1 MAEQASVACRHEDK
15 WSFDMR
21 ALWRLAIWGTTA
33 SACLAAAVF
42 AANTDVGAQ
51 RLLAM
56 NAPAA
61 TPDIITPSPDQPSAA
76 QLAARSAETANE
88 TRRLAQAVQAL
99 DAEREQLVTRI
110 ATLERNLEDVTGSIR
125 AQAATPAPP
134 NPVPPQ
140 PAPVGA
146 QPEPAVSQ
154 LEPVGSQSER
164 VATRSA
170 AIGSEVAIPETK
182 PAAKPKIGIDLG
194 GAPSFE
200 GLRLLWN
207 ATRSVHAPWF
217 EDLHPRALAR
227 ENPKARGVEL
237 RLVVGPFADAEAAA
251 AVCAALTG
259 ARRFCQPATYE
270 GQPFSLA
277 ERASKPPTRRPAP
290 APKAAPASHP

>member
-1 MAEQASVACRHEDK
+1 MAEQTPVARRHEDK

-51 RLLAM
+51 RLVAM

-61 TPDIITPSPDQPSAA
+61 TPDIITPPPDQPSAA
-76 QLAARSAETANE
+76 QLAARSAETENE
-88 TRRLAQAVQAL
+88 TRRLAQAVHAL
-99 DAEREQLVTRI
+99 DVEREQLVTRI

-125 AQAATPAPP
+125 AQAAAPAPP
-134 NPVPPQ
+134 NPAPPQ

-146 QPEPAVSQ
+146 QSEPAVPQS
-154 LEPVGSQSER
+154 EPVGSQSER
-164 VATRSA
+164 IATRSA
-170 AIGSEVAIPETK
+170 AVGSEVAVPETK
-182 PAAKPKIGIDLG
+182 PAAKREIGIDVG

-217 EDLHPRALAR
+217 EDLHPLASAR

-259 ARRFCQPATYE
+259 ARRFCQPTPYE

-277 ERASKPPTRRPAP
+277 ERASKPPMRRPAP
-290 APKAAPASHP
+290 APKAAPAAHP

>member
-1 MAEQASVACRHEDK
+1 MAEQTSVARRHEDK

-61 TPDIITPSPDQPSAA
+61 ASDTIPPAPDQPSAA
-76 QLAARSAETANE
+76 QLAAHSAETENE

-99 DAEREQLVTRI
+99 DGEREQLVTRI
-110 ATLERNLEDVTGSIR
+110 ARLERNLEDITGSIR
-125 AQAATPAPP
+125 AQAAAAAPP
-134 NPVPPQ
+134 NPAPPQ
-140 PAPVGA
+140 PAAVAA
-146 QPEPAVSQ
+146 QP
-154 LEPVGSQSER
+154 EPVGSQPEP
-164 VATRSA
+164 VASRSA
-170 AIGSEVAIPETK
+170 AVGSEITAPETK
-182 PAAKPKIGIDLG
+182 PAAKPQIGIDVG
-194 GAPSFE
+194 GAPNFE

-217 EDLHPRALAR
+217 EDLHPLALAR

-237 RLVVGPFADAEAAA
+237 RLVVGPFADGEAAS

-277 ERASKPPTRRPAP
+277 ERAIKPSPPARRPAP
-290 APKAAPASHP
+290 APKAAPAPHP

>member
-1 MAEQASVACRHEDK
+1 MAEQTSVARRHEDK

-56 NAPAA
+56 NAPAVK
-61 TPDIITPSPDQPSAA
+61 PDIITPPPDQPSAA
-76 QLAARSAETANE
+76 QLAARSAETENE
-88 TRRLAQAVQAL
+88 THRLAQAVQAL
-99 DAEREQLVTRI
+99 GVEREQIVTRI
-110 ATLERNLEDVTGSIR
+110 ATLERNLEDITGSIR
-125 AQAATPAPP
+125 AQAAAPAPP
-134 NPVPPQ
+134 NPAPPQ

-146 QPEPAVSQ
+146 QSEPAVSQ
-154 LEPVGSQSER
+154 PEP
-164 VATRSA
+164 A
-170 AIGSEVAIPETK
+170 AAGGSEFAAAETK
-182 PAAKPKIGIDLG
+182 PTAKPEIGIDVG

-217 EDLHPRALAR
+217 EDLHPLALAR
-227 ENPKARGVEL
+227 ENHKARGVEL
-237 RLVVGPFADAEAAA
+237 RLVVGPFADAKAAS

-259 ARRFCQPATYE
+259 VRRFCQPAAYE
-270 GQPFSLA
+270 GQPFSLD
-277 ERASKPPTRRPAP
+277 ERERKPSPPIRRPTP
-290 APKAAPASHP
+290 APKAAPALHPGL

>member
-1 MAEQASVACRHEDK
+1 MAEQTSVARRHEDK

-51 RLLAM
+51 RLLAL

-61 TPDIITPSPDQPSAA
+61 TPDISAPPPDQPSAA
-76 QLAARSAETANE
+76 QLAARSAETENE
-88 TRRLAQAVQAL
+88 TRRLAQAMQAL

-110 ATLERNLEDVTGSIR
+110 ATLERNLEDITGSIR
-125 AQAATPAPP
+125 AQAAPAPP
-134 NPVPPQ
+134 NPAPPQ
-140 PAPVGA
+140 PAAVGA

-154 LEPVGSQSER
+154 PEPAGS
-164 VATRSA
+164 RSA
-170 AIGSEVAIPETK
+170 AVGSEVAASETK
-182 PAAKPKIGIDLG
+182 PAAKPDIGIDVG
-194 GAPSFE
+194 GAPNFE

-207 ATRSVHAPWF
+207 ATRSVHAPGF
-217 EDLHPRALAR
+217 EDLHPLALAR

-237 RLVVGPFADAEAAA
+237 RLVVGPFADAKAASA
-251 AVCAALTG
+251 ICAALTG

-270 GQPFSLA
+270 GQPFSLD
-277 ERASKPPTRRPAP
+277 ERERKPSPPARRPAP
-290 APKAAPASHP
+290 APKAAPASHPGL

>member
-1 MAEQASVACRHEDK
+1 MAEQPSVARRHEDK

-21 ALWRLAIWGTTA
+21 ALWRLAMWGTTA

-42 AANTDVGAQ
+42 AANTEVGAQ

-61 TPDIITPSPDQPSAA
+61 APDIVTPAPDRPSAA
-76 QLAARSAETANE
+76 QLAARSAETENE

-110 ATLERNLEDVTGSIR
+110 ATLERNLEDITGSIR
-125 AQAATPAPP
+125 AQAAAPAPA
-134 NPVPPQ
+134 NPAPPQ
-140 PAPVGA
+140 PAVVGA
-146 QPEPAVSQ
+146 QPEP
-154 LEPVGSQSER
+154 VGSQPEP
-164 VATRSA
+164 VASRSA
-170 AIGSEVAIPETK
+170 AVGSEVAALETK
-182 PAAKPKIGIDLG
+182 PAVKPQIGIDVG

-217 EDLHPRALAR
+217 EDLHPVALAR

-237 RLVVGPFADAEAAA
+237 RLVVGPFADAEAAS

-259 ARRFCQPATYE
+259 ARRFCQRANYE
-270 GQPFSLA
+270 GQPFSLTEPGA
-277 ERASKPPTRRPAP
+277 KPGTAAIRRPAAP
-290 APKAAPASHP
+290 APKALRPHPPL